1 MYPLPKI
8 RFPTLQPYRLGFT
21 AGALGIAQCRTLA
34 ALRRRLGSWDAVRDE
49 VLTQNRL
56 QQARRSSLLRTER
69 EFRQRLGTLTERQLA
84 LTEEA
89 GIDIARLVALLAA
102 FKLYAFL
109 FDFSILCLRP
119 KVVRLDLALRPSD
132 YENFLAEVEPS
143 HPELTTLALSS
154 RAKLRQVSL
163 RIFAEGGL
171 LSETRNPTIVR
182 PALPPAFVRC
192 VLEDVPAYLA
202 GFLVPD
208 SDIKQLA
215 GSSGLA
221 HTAA

>member
-1 MYPLPKI
+1 
-8 RFPTLQPYRLGFT
+8 
-21 AGALGIAQCRTLA
+21 
-34 ALRRRLGSWDAVRDE
+34 
-49 VLTQNRL
+49 
-56 QQARRSSLLRTER
+56 
-69 EFRQRLGTLTERQLA
+69 
-84 LTEEA
+84 
-89 GIDIARLVALLAA
+89 
-102 FKLYAFL
+102 
-109 FDFSILCLRP
+109 
-119 KVVRLDLALRPSD
+119 
-132 YENFLAEVEPS
+132 VEPS

-182 PALPPAFVRC
+182 PTLPPAFVRC

-208 SDIKQLA
+208 SEIKQLA
-215 GSSGLA
+215 GSPGLV